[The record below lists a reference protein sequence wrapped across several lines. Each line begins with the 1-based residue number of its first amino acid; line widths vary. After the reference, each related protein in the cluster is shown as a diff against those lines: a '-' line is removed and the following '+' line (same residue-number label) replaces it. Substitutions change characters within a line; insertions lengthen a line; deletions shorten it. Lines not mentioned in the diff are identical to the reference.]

1 MFRWSSGSFDTRE
14 LWKPDRSPS
23 LRQGQVDW
31 RRGTCPGL
39 QEQGQGS
46 WRSSLHLLDSR
57 DGDRDGGFHQGQE
70 GWVDCAPAPLWAPG
84 GLPQGPENL
93 LPFLTIS
100 SPHAAAG
107 TPASLGKS
115 SPAPGQCS
123 RLPAAPASQM
133 MDTSVGP
140 PRSRGAQCDTH
151 LGACGFEDVPEGV
164 SDLQPE
170 RGWRSVP
177 GEPPFA
183 TPESVRHSQ

>member
-1 MFRWSSGSFDTRE
+1 METGPQSVPETRGRRTGGGGRVRGFRSKAR
-14 LWKPDRSPS
+14 
-23 LRQGQVDW
+23 
-31 RRGTCPGL
+31 
-39 QEQGQGS
+39 
-46 WRSSLHLLDSR
+46 
-57 DGDRDGGFHQGQE
+57 
-70 GWVDCAPAPLWAPG
+70 APG
-84 GLPQGPENL
+84 GPLSTCWTHAMGTVTGDFTSGRKAGWIVPLPHSGHQGGFPRAPENL

-100 SPHAAAG
+100 SPHTAAG

-123 RLPAAPASQM
+123 RLPAAPASQV

-151 LGACGFEDVPEGV
+151 LGACGFEDIPEGV

-183 TPESVRHSQ
+183 TPESIRHSQ